1 MTRFLRWNGC
11 LLFSLLLCST
21 LPPTSAETLSKDSD
35 AFFKA
40 GKVIQLTITIDKKDL
55 ESLRRE
61 PRKYA
66 RATIKEGD
74 KVYKDVGIHVKGA
87 AGSWR
92 GIDDKPGLTL
102 NMNKFGIQQTFH
114 GMDKWHLAN
123 SVQDGSYLSELI
135 CGELMRAAGVPASRV
150 AHAVVTINGRPRGL
164 YYLKEGYDKYFRKR
178 NFESPRGNFYDG
190 GFLRE
195 IDQPLQ
201 LLTGG
206 EDVKNHADL
215 KALVAAAS
223 ERDHAVRLK
232 KLDKLLELDKF
243 ISYLALEVIAWDW
256 DGYPMKR
263 NNYRV
268 YHDPKRDK
276 ITFLPSGMDQ
286 MFGDTGGTLFPHFE
300 GIVARAIVETKEG
313 RKRYL
318 ERMEEIM
325 KKVYKVDDL
334 VKRIDG
340 LEKTIQP
347 SLAAVDAGAGRDY
360 VHHVARLRNAIRDR
374 AKNVEEQLKRTKK

>member
-1 MTRFLRWNGC
+1 MTRLLPWNGC
-11 LLFSLLLCST
+11 LLLAALLSASLSQ
-21 LPPTSAETLSKDSD
+21 TSAETPSKESD
-35 AFFKA
+35 TFFKE
-40 GKVIQLTITIDKKDL
+40 GKVVQLSITIDKNNL

-66 RATIKEGD
+66 RATVQEGD

-102 NMNKFGIQQTFH
+102 NMNKFGVEQRFH

-123 SVQDGSYLSELI
+123 SAQDATYLQELL

-150 AHAVVTINGRPRGL
+150 THAVVTINGRKRGF

-178 NFESPRGNFYDG
+178 HFEDPRGNFYDG
-190 GFLRE
+190 GFLRD

-201 LLTGG
+201 LLSGEGG
-206 EDVKNHADL
+206 AKNQPEL
-215 KALVAAAS
+215 KALFAATK
-223 ERDHAVRLK
+223 ERDHAARFK

-243 ISYLALEVIAWDW
+243 ISYVCLEVILWDW
-256 DGYPMKR
+256 DGYPTNR

-276 ITFLPSGMDQ
+276 ITFVPSGMDQ
-286 MFGDTGGTLFPHFE
+286 MFGDPNGSIFPNFQ
-300 GIVARAIVETKEG
+300 GVVARALLETKEG

-318 ERMEEIM
+318 DRMEELL
-325 KKVYKVDDL
+325 KKVVKAEDL
-334 VKRIDG
+334 VKRLDG
-340 LEKTIQP
+340 LEKHVQP
-347 SLAAVDAGAGRDY
+347 ALAEADAGAGRDY
-360 VHHVARLRNAIRDR
+360 HHQVGWLRNNIRAR
-374 AKNVEEQLKRTKK
+374 VKSVEEQLKRTKK